1 MTNEFDFLFSET
13 QQTQNVFTLFQQGT
27 IQDTNGFGKRATELK
42 LGKILLDN
50 IQTNFAKVSKAI
62 APIARTENNTI
73 KYTKL
78 ILDKPEAD
86 YIPESGMARA
96 MKISWLTGS
105 ETIEKKGLS
114 FRITR
119 QKLESSES
127 KMIIAEVMSKMS
139 ETIAYSV
146 DSDSIYE
153 LMRQRVNFMRQLSAH
168 PISDNAENTF
178 KRHLKVQHEFWAAT
192 AQNDPLRSINR
203 YASMQI
209 SAIGGK
215 ETMVI
220 MDYRTA
226 DMIANHKNMLE
237 VYQKGELAELN
248 LANGVGALAST
259 GILPTREPVIKLKSH
274 KSIFE
279 RDDIRVS
286 PLECIAQ
293 HGEFFVSRSIKP
305 GEKGNIPYESRQMD
319 IQIYNEESNQF
330 ETIQFLEALK
340 HSGRFNSDGKLVG
353 PNTIN
358 HSKQTIPL
366 NSSEEDKDKDPFEF
380 EFQIVADEGDGVTL
394 PEGDLATF
402 RKAAS
407 LIGNIDLD
415 REYFGGFASSII
427 DNFLKISR
435 LSEREFFSIWN
446 AGMKSYDRLTSE
458 PCTEEFELAVEKLY
472 LNGSE
477 SAMNPDGT
485 FLTLPDLSK
494 STGAQVKGFVPFGFG
509 CLAGM
514 KEIARH
520 VSRAEAMGYDSSLFE
535 SVAAF
540 VSLFKDFVE
549 YLVRIFPQHP
559 MLDPKNIAPHAFG
572 DPSSEYVF
580 FSNLFASS
588 REFNVFLLYDGGK
601 RKYEDLKKAV
611 KDAFVDNIDQVVL
624 NNYPGDNAGNARKA
638 FLDGLLQK
646 EAKDFVD
653 FLDTTNYGESK
664 DQIKEI
670 WKEKFDLND
679 AITFYRQKGRTWA
692 QGFENDSLYG
702 SQGIF
707 NALVEFDTA
716 DQVHTG
722 MNADAK
728 FKKFMKGVYG
738 QNYDD
743 FENAFPHTIG
753 HQFPNGS
760 TEKKNAFPLILLYH
774 YWLDS
779 EKTAKDGNGAKN
791 EIRFE
796 AQDQVSF
803 SGILKYWKLD
813 QKKMNNPKAVRKAT
827 ESCYQGWSD
836 AWDNWATVPQ
846 QFTQDSSLIR
856 TPLVWTP
863 QTYNSL
869 AKRPN
874 QSRLFVPS
882 SILSPF
888 QPEYDQ
894 TEVTNFDESQD
905 YKEYYNRLIKG
916 YSPNE
921 FFAISD
927 LNKIKEAKS
936 ISCQMKFPAIHS
948 AKMIGERV
956 YKPRSPVV
964 VGTESSSMA
973 AYQSNHR
980 SSSSGGGNYYDRGF
994 SEPQFVAAKKQSLL
1008 RNRRRGG
1015 ASSSSSSSGGGFS
1028 TATRKA
1034 YPDDLRRIF
1043 GVVDSTLPG
1052 ERDGDYLYDTLSSR
1066 FLNLLFHL
1074 SLESKTGLERA
1085 LSIFGAFVQTT
1096 YGQFELMY
1104 EADIRLPVEAILSR
1118 PFKRYRALSVIKT
1131 APNIGT
1137 TYYKPAVVQLTAD
1150 ANGDLLISASLQYKS
1165 VFTGLENTFI
1175 MTGSHIVEP
1184 LAGCGTGFFK
1194 SNDGI
1199 TNFDQMSKNP
1209 QAPSLIS
1216 ILLPYGR
1223 SPKRSSLDITGYFN
1237 IRGTPLSSRVFEG
1250 NDKPHYP
1257 TYKFIK
1263 EQFLNNLDE
1272 EEYMMLEFDPQREVK
1287 DPLSEGVNTL
1297 NYRGLSI
1304 HYQGKDKRPLVVL
1317 GDCPWGHARTT
1328 FRARE
1333 VRYGGAKINED
1344 FWINNPGYEVCND
1357 F

>member
-203 YASMQI
+203 YANMQI

-293 HGEFFVSRSIKP
+293 HGEFFISRSIKP

-380 EFQIVADEGDGVTL
+380 EFQIFADDADSHIVSQK
-394 PEGDLATF
+394 DLTTY

-446 AGMKSYDRLTSE
+446 AGMKSYDRLTLE
-458 PCTEEFELAVEKLY
+458 PCTKEFELAVEKEC
-472 LNGSE
+472 LNGKKLVW
-477 SAMNPDGT
+477 NPDKT

-494 STGAQVKGFVPFGFG
+494 GIGAHVKGFIPFGFG

-520 VSRAEAMGYDSSLFE
+520 VSKAEAMGYDSSLFE

-559 MLDPKNIAPHAFG
+559 MLDPMNIAPHAFENH
-572 DPSSEYVF
+572 SSEYVF

-601 RKYEDLKKAV
+601 QKYEELKDAV
-611 KDAFVDNIDQVVL
+611 KAAFGDKIDAVLQGYPVNNDN
-624 NNYPGDNAGNARKA
+624 NARKD
-638 FLDGLLQK
+638 FLDALRHK
-646 EAKDFVD
+646 EAKDFIPLVD
-653 FLDTTNYGESK
+653 SGFGETV
-664 DQIKEI
+664 QEI
-670 WKEKFDLND
+670 AKKWKEEFDFND
-679 AITFYRQKGRTWA
+679 AIAFYQEKKGEWKGAFADT
-692 QGFENDSLYG
+692 SLYA
-702 SQGIF
+702 SEEIFEALTQF
-707 NALVEFDTA
+707 NAA
-716 DQVHTG
+716 DQA
-722 MNADAK
+722 NARGTMKDE
-728 FKKFMKGVYG
+728 FKKFMKRIHGKE
-738 QNYDD
+738 YDD
-743 FENAFPHTIG
+743 FATEFEKTIEQQLPANA
-753 HQFPNGS
+753 Q
-760 TEKKNAFPLILLYH
+760 EKKNVYPLILLYQD
-774 YWLDS
+774 WKESGKSTEEGGD
-779 EKTAKDGNGAKN
+779 AKSRITFG
-791 EIRFE
+791 IH
-796 AQDQVSF
+796 DQMSF
-803 SGILKYWKLD
+803 SGILKQWKLVSI
-813 QKKMNNPKAVRKAT
+813 KNTKTIRKLTDTHFQA
-827 ESCYQGWSD
+827 WSET
-836 AWDNWATVPQ
+836 WDKWHQAPV

-869 AKRPN
+869 IERPN

-894 TEVTNFDESQD
+894 TEVKVDEFDKSKD
-905 YKEYYNRLIKG
+905 YKEYYNRLNQD

-921 FFAISD
+921 FFAMSD
-927 LNKIKEAKS
+927 LNEIKKAKS

-964 VGTESSSMA
+964 VGTESSSTA

-980 SSSSGGGNYYDRGF
+980 SSSSGGGRNYYDRGF

-1008 RNRRRGG
+1008 RNRRNGG
-1015 ASSSSSSSGGGFS
+1015 ASSSSSSSGGGYP
-1028 TATRKA
+1028 TATREA
-1034 YPDDLRRIF
+1034 RSDDLRRIF
-1043 GVVDSTLPG
+1043 GVVDSTLPAK
-1052 ERDGDYLYDTLSSR
+1052 RDEDYLYDTLSSR

-1096 YGQFELMY
+1096 YGQFALMY

-1237 IRGTPLSSRVFEG
+1237 IRGAPLSSRVFEG

-1287 DPLSEGVNTL
+1287 DPLSEGINTL